1 MQVQRSLTCL
11 LLVAPLVFAGCSRQV
26 GNPAPPKV
34 TGSIT
39 MPEQPSTVIVPVDA
53 DLDELERGLDQR
65 TPRNLWTI
73 DRHLDRCVKAKHLD
87 LGIAKV
93 KVTPDLGCRIV
104 GTVTRGPV
112 QIGGSGDRLVVTLP
126 IHARISVRDVGGVA
140 GETATGSAIVRASGR
155 VAINGDWQ
163 PTARMQLSYDWTQ
176 PPGVDL
182 LGQRI
187 AFTDQADEK
196 LRPVL
201 AKLERDL
208 PQELSR
214 LHLRQQLDRV
224 WRQSFATL
232 QLSRRNPPVWMRVAP
247 RRLGYG
253 GYRVEGRS
261 LRLTLR
267 ADALT
272 QTFVGHRPAD
282 LAPTAL
288 PPPSTHMG
296 EPGVRFFIPVLADYA
311 QLEPV
316 IQRTLRKLAAR
327 GIKLKGIGP
336 VDAEFGRVT
345 VYATTDHRIAVGV
358 HAKVKARSSPI
369 AAAEGDAWLSAEPLN
384 QPGSQRVEARNVT
397 FATKTNSPLVDLLA
411 ALFADPAVRAS
422 VAAGLSHDFAPD
434 YRKLLGKVE
443 RAIGERREGD
453 FVLRTRITGV
463 RNGRIA
469 ATGAGLFM
477 PVAVTGQ
484 ANITYRPR

>member
-1 MQVQRSLTCL
+1 MQRSLTCL
-11 LLVAPLVFAGCSRQV
+11 ALVTTLAVAACSRQV
-26 GNPAPPKV
+26 GNAAPPKV
-34 TGSIT
+34 TGGIT
-39 MPEQPSTVIVPVDA
+39 MPEQPSTVVVPVGA
-53 DLDELERGLDQR
+53 SLDELERGLDQR
-65 TPRNLWTI
+65 TPRELWTI
-73 DRHLDRCVKAKHLD
+73 DRHLNACIKAKRVD
-87 LGIAKV
+87 LGIAKL
-93 KVTPDLGCRIV
+93 KVTPDLGCRIT

-112 QIGGSGDRLVVTLP
+112 QIGGRGDRLIVTLP
-126 IHARISVRDVGGVA
+126 IHARISAQDVGGVA
-140 GETATGSAIVRASGR
+140 GETATGSAIVRATGS
-155 VAINGDWQ
+155 ITIHGDWQ
-163 PTARMQLSYDWTQ
+163 PTAKMQLSYDWTQ

-187 AFTDQADEK
+187 TFTDKADEK

-214 LHLRQQLDRV
+214 LHLRQQLEQV

-253 GYRVEGRS
+253 GYRVDGRA

-282 LAPTAL
+282 PIATAL
-288 PPPSTHMG
+288 PPPSTQVGAPHLKL
-296 EPGVRFFIPVLADYA
+296 FIPVLADYA
-311 QLEPV
+311 ELEPV
-316 IQRTLRKLAAR
+316 VQRTLRKLAAR
-327 GIKLKGIGP
+327 GISLKGIGA
-336 VDAEFGRVT
+336 VDAAFGRVT

-369 AAAEGDAWLSAEPLN
+369 ADAEGDAWLAAQPFN
-384 QPGSQRVEARNVT
+384 QPGSQRVQFRNLE
-397 FATKTNSPLVDLLA
+397 FATKTNSQLVDLLA
-411 ALFADPAVRAS
+411 ALFADPVVRAGI
-422 VAAGLSHDFAPD
+422 ADGLSHDFAPD
-434 YRKLLGKVE
+434 YRKLIGKVE

-453 FVLRTRITGV
+453 FVLRARVTSV

-484 ANITYRPR
+484 ANIAYRPR

>member
-1 MQVQRSLTCL
+1 MKRSLACL
-11 LLVAPLVFAGCSRQV
+11 LLPPLVLSGCSHQV
-26 GNPAPPKV
+26 GNPAPPRV
-34 TGSIT
+34 TGGIT
-39 MPEQPSTVIVPVDA
+39 MPEQPSTVVVPVVA
-53 DLDELERGLDQR
+53 DLNELERGIDRR
-65 TPRNLWTI
+65 TPQALWTI
-73 DRHLDRCVKAKHLD
+73 DRHLDRCVKAKHVD

-93 KVTPDLGCRIV
+93 KVTPDLGCRIA
-104 GTVTRGPV
+104 GTVTRGHV
-112 QIGGSGDRLVVTLP
+112 EIGGNGDRLVITLP

-140 GETATGSAIVRASGR
+140 GETATGSAIVRATGR
-155 VAINGDWQ
+155 ISVTGDWQ
-163 PTARMQLSYDWTQ
+163 PTARMRLSYDWTQ

-187 AFTDQADEK
+187 TFTDQADEK

-214 LHLRQQLDRV
+214 LHLRRQLEQV
-224 WRQSFATL
+224 WRQSFATV
-232 QLSRRNPPVWMRVAP
+232 QLSERNPPVWMRVAP

-253 GYRVEGRS
+253 GYRVEGRA

-282 LAPTAL
+282 LTPTAL
-288 PPPSTHMG
+288 PPPSPQIG
-296 EPGVRFFIPVLADYA
+296 EAGVRFFIPVLADYVE
-311 QLEPV
+311 LEPV
-316 IQRTLRKLAAR
+316 VQRALRKLAAR
-327 GIKLKGIGP
+327 GIDLKGIGP
-336 VDAEFGRVT
+336 VDAQFGQVT
-345 VYATTDHRIAVGV
+345 VYATNDHRIAVGI
-358 HAKVKARSSPI
+358 HARVKARSSPI
-369 AAAEGDAWLSAEPLN
+369 ASAEGDAWLSAEPFN
-384 QPGSQRVEARNVT
+384 QPGSQRVEARNVE

-422 VAAGLSHDFAPD
+422 VAAGLGHDFAPD
-434 YRKLLGKVE
+434 YRKLIGKVE

-477 PVAVTGQ
+477 PVAVTGR
-484 ANITYRPR
+484 ASITYAPR

>member
-1 MQVQRSLTCL
+1 MSRLRTCL
-11 LLVAPLVFAGCSRQV
+11 LLLASLASAACSRQV
-26 GNPAPPKV
+26 GNAAPPKV
-34 TGSIT
+34 TGGIT
-39 MPEQPSTVIVPVDA
+39 MPEQPSTVVVPVVA

-65 TPRNLWTI
+65 TPRNLWSI
-73 DRHLDRCVKAKHLD
+73 NRHLDRCVAAKRLD

-93 KVTPDLGCRIV
+93 KVTPGLGCRVV

-126 IHARISVRDVGGVA
+126 IHARLSIRDLGGVA
-140 GETATGSAIVRASGR
+140 GETATGSAIVRATGR
-155 VAINGDWQ
+155 ITAAGDWQ

-187 AFTDQADEK
+187 TFADEADEK
-196 LRPVL
+196 LKPVL
-201 AKLERDL
+201 ARLERDL

-214 LHLRQQLDRV
+214 LHLRQQLERV
-224 WRQSFATL
+224 WRQSFTTL

-253 GYRVEGRS
+253 GYQVDGRA

-272 QTFVGHRPAD
+272 QTFVGHRPPD
-282 LAPTAL
+282 PAPTAL
-288 PPPSTHMG
+288 PPPSTQVG
-296 EPGVRFFIPVLADYA
+296 RPGLRFFIPVVADYA

-316 IQRTLRKLAAR
+316 VQRTLRKLAAR
-327 GIKLKGIGP
+327 GIELKGIGP
-336 VDAEFGRVT
+336 VDAAFGRVT

-369 AAAEGDAWLSAEPLN
+369 ASAEGDAWLAAKPFNE
-384 QPGSQRVEARNVT
+384 PGSQLVQARDVE
-397 FATKTNSPLVDLLA
+397 FATRTNSQLVDLLA

-422 VAAGLSHDFAPD
+422 VADGLSHDFAPD

-453 FVLRTRITGV
+453 FVIRTRVTGV
-463 RNGRIA
+463 RNGRIT

-477 PVAVTGQ
+477 PVAVTGR
-484 ANITYRPR
+484 ASITYRPR

>member
-1 MQVQRSLTCL
+1 
-11 LLVAPLVFAGCSRQV
+11 
-26 GNPAPPKV
+26 
-34 TGSIT
+34 
-39 MPEQPSTVIVPVDA
+39 MPEQPSTVVVPIAA

-73 DRHLDRCVKAKHLD
+73 NRQVDRCVAAKRLD

-93 KVTPDLGCRIV
+93 KVTPDLGCRIA
-104 GTVTRGPV
+104 GTVTRGRV
-112 QIGGSGDRLVVTLP
+112 EIGGSGDRLVITLP
-126 IHARISVRDVGGVA
+126 IHARISVRNVGGIVS
-140 GETATGSAIVRASGR
+140 ETATGSAIVRASGR
-155 VAINGDWQ
+155 IAIKGDWQ
-163 PTARMQLSYDWTQ
+163 PTTEMQLSYDWTE

-187 AFTDQADEK
+187 TFTDQADEK

-224 WRQSFATL
+224 WRHSFTIL
-232 QLSRRNPPVWMRVAP
+232 QLSRRNPPVWMRMAP
-247 RRLGYG
+247 RRIGYG
-253 GYRVEGRS
+253 GYRVEGRA

-272 QTFVGHRPAD
+272 QTFVGHRPPD
-282 LAPTAL
+282 LTPTTL
-288 PPPSTHMG
+288 PLPSSHVG
-296 EPGVRFFIPVLADYA
+296 QPGVRFFIPVVADYA

-316 IQRTLRKLAAR
+316 VQRTLRKLAAR
-327 GIKLKGIGP
+327 GITLTGIGP

-345 VYATTDHRIAVGV
+345 VYATTDHRLAVGV

-369 AAAEGDAWLSAEPLN
+369 ASAEGEAWLSAEPFN
-384 QPGSQRVEARNVT
+384 QPGSQRVEARNVD
-397 FATKTNSPLVDLLA
+397 FATKTNSQLIDLLA

-422 VAAGLSHDFAPD
+422 VATGLSHDFAPD

-484 ANITYRPR
+484 ANITYAPR